1 MKCERCGQREAA
13 VKYIEVEEGVKR
25 TRWLCEKCA
34 AEEGAA
40 EPPGGPMPAEQSGL
54 PAFLDASVDPAST
67 VGRETEPCPACGLRL
82 EQFQDSGLLGCPR
95 CYTHFQAHLVPLIRR
110 FHRAGVH
117 LGKAPR
123 ARGPRAALRLE
134 IGQLRSALE
143 TAVAA
148 EDFEEAAR
156 LRDAI
161 SRLQTDLVDSTEPDI
176 GEAL

>member
-1 MKCERCGQREAA
+1 MKCERCGQREAQ

-25 TRWLCEKCA
+25 TRWLCAVCA

-40 EPPGGPMPAEQSGL
+40 QPKATGDPVDADL
-54 PAFLDASVDPAST
+54 PAFLGVVPTPSAA
-67 VGRETEPCPACGLRL
+67 ETPPPPCPACGVALDQL
-82 EQFQDSGLLGCPR
+82 QETGLLGCPR
-95 CYTHFQAHLVPLIRR
+95 CYEHFRVQLLPLLRR
-110 FHRAGVH
+110 YHRAGVH

-143 TAVAA
+143 AAVAA

-156 LRDAI
+156 LRDLIAQ
-161 SRLQTDLVDSTEPDI
+161 RQAALARAADPDA
-176 GEAL
+176 GGAR